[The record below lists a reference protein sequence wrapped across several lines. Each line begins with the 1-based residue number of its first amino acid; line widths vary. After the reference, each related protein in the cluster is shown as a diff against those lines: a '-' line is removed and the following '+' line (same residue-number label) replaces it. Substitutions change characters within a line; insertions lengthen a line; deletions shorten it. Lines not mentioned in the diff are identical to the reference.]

1 MTKSIIAKVLAI
13 AATVTVTASAD
24 QYNSSWGT
32 ISHMRSYGKAL
43 YVYGLN
49 LSPNPAGCPYTDLAR
64 VQDSL
69 SSAKID
75 GINRALLGAFLAGRE
90 VKVKLR
96 SGECLE
102 DRPVIYGVQVR

>member
-1 MTKSIIAKVLAI
+1 MKNLITT
-13 AATVTVTASAD
+13 AALTLGITLSLVAD
-24 QYNSSWGT
+24 ADEYNSSWGT
-32 ISHMRSYGKAL
+32 IASMRNYGKGL

-49 LSPNPAGCPYTDLAR
+49 LAPNPANCSLTDLAR

-69 SSAKID
+69 SAAKID
-75 GINRALLGAFLAGRE
+75 GINRALLSAFLAGRE

-102 DRPVIYGVQVR
+102 NRPVIYGVQVR